1 MLYPSM
7 GGVIKM
13 SSVVVFQTLMNF
25 IFGFVLLRNACKA
38 ACFYCEICHKLFVK
52 SLPKWLF
59 LVHESDFL
67 CFECSCYTH
76 IMFYCENSL

>member
-1 MLYPSM
+1 MFVAKGMESGLFLLKIM
-7 GGVIKM
+7 
-13 SSVVVFQTLMNF
+13 TLNF
-25 IFGFVLLRNACKA
+25 LL
-38 ACFYCEICHKLFVK
+38 

-67 CFECSCYTH
+67 CFKCSCYTH